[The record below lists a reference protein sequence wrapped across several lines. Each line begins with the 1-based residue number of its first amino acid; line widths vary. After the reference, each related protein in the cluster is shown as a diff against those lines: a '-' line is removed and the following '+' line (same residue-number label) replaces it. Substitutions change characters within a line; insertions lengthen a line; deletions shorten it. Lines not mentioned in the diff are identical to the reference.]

1 MSQLTE
7 RILIVDDGPSGALEA
22 MIQAEVPETLVLVSS
37 PRPRS
42 QTLRRGV
49 WVSRVP
55 IAQMVPLDGLVHMR
69 VTSDPTWTPEPICA
83 EILHGLLPPTDCANA
98 FFVVAQL
105 LGLTV
110 PATVRDEPTV
120 RSWLKARRALAE
132 GRFEAAR
139 SHISAVTRTWPEWT
153 PGWALAD
160 EVYTRLGAFEVAM
173 ACRRRS
179 EEPPIRIAER
189 PSSLRKA
196 S

>member
-7 RILIVDDGPSGALEA
+7 RILIVDDGPPGALEA
-22 MIQAEVPETLVLVSS
+22 LIQAEVPEVLVLVSS
-37 PRPRS
+37 PRPRRQS
-42 QTLRRGV
+42 LRRGV

-69 VTSDPTWTPEPICA
+69 VTSDPAWTPEPICA

-98 FFVVAQL
+98 LFVVAQL

-110 PATVRDEPTV
+110 PATVRDDVTV
-120 RSWLKARRALAE
+120 RAWLRTRRAMAD
-132 GRFEAAR
+132 GRLEAAR
-139 SHISAVTRTWPEWT
+139 AHISNVTRTWPDWA

-173 ACRRRS
+173 ACRRRA
-179 EEPPIRIAER
+179 EEPPIRIAPR
-189 PSSLRKA
+189 PTPLRKA

>member
-7 RILIVDDGPSGALEA
+7 RILIVDDGPIGALEEL
-22 MIQAEVPETLVLVSS
+22 ITAELPDTLVLVSS

-83 EILHGLLPPTDCANA
+83 EILHGLLPPTDCANS

-110 PATVRDEPTV
+110 PATVQDEPTV
-120 RSWLKARRALAE
+120 RSWLKARRAMAE
-132 GRFEAAR
+132 GRLEAAR
-139 SHISAVTRTWPEWT
+139 AHISSVTRTWSDWA

-160 EVYTRLGAFEVAM
+160 EIYTRLGAFEVAM

-179 EEPPIRIAER
+179 EEPPIRLA
-189 PSSLRKA
+189 PHPTLLRKA